1 MKNPTHV
8 HSSTF
13 CIAETAAF
21 RAAVALAA
29 STTGES
35 KRHPYFLSI
44 QKHQSAS
51 FMDLFCCFSDTV
63 RINQPSISSRTVL
76 AADCRLQVAGYRLR
90 TLSPRIGRQMEDVGS
105 VCESS
110 FERNRVDQI
119 FMWS

>member
-13 CIAETAAF
+13 GIAETAAF

-29 STTGES
+29 SITGES

-44 QKHQSAS
+44 QKQQSAS
-51 FMDLFCCFSDTV
+51 FMDLFYCFSATV
-63 RINQPSISSRTVL
+63 RINQSSISSRTGF
-76 AADCRLQVAGYRLR
+76 DCRLQVADCKLPVAGCRLKIANSR
-90 TLSPRIGRQMEDVGS
+90 SPRS
-105 VCESS
+105 VRESS